1 MIRIGLSAC
10 ALVVLV
16 LNTLSART
24 DPSTNLEY
32 VPPGAVVRR
41 IQIRVNE
48 VFPEDKNF
56 FFDVAN
62 AFHVR
67 TAEATIR
74 NELLYA
80 EGDVYNQDLV
90 DESER
95 NLRKLNICVVE
106 RTRTTPV
113 PGQPG
118 QVDVH
123 VEVRDIW
130 SLYFNIKLESS
141 GGVTR
146 YNFKWGERNFLGRN
160 LSLELELDR
169 DTFFNRWRQHFDEPR
184 LFGSRW
190 RFFERIGFYY
200 DHDGNRVGEGIE
212 LYLIRPLFARSEKWG
227 WQTSFQYD
235 DEYIIKNE
243 GDRIKEVEVAPGVF
257 LPRKYFHK
265 SYVLENVLVRS
276 FGYTNKFN
284 MGLYVRNEQNRYRG
298 YDGLPHEYDDEFRR
312 LVMKDDY
319 TRHKFGILLDANNH
333 RFIRIRNLN
342 NYGRIEDL
350 ALGTSIRTT
359 LSASRTLWG
368 SDENGW
374 YSTIT
379 LSNTAM
385 IGQNHISM
393 AVASFSSDFVAGS
406 GQRDMVTTLRYVHH
420 IRNLPLGTLSLRAET
435 SIGER
440 LENDS
445 YLSLGADKGLRGYV
459 SNRFEGDRRIVFNA
473 EYRFDPLPF
482 IENPWI
488 AFAAFYDLGA
498 CWFNH
503 ERSLAD
509 VRFYPALGLGLRLA
523 IPSLNP
529 AMMRFDFGFNL
540 GNGPSTI
547 GSIFSFGYNHAF

>member
-1 MIRIGLSAC
+1 MRRVLVA
-10 ALVVLV
+10 AVVLILGAGRLFSLTTV
-16 LNTLSART
+16 
-24 DPSTNLEY
+24 STNAGE
-32 VPPGAVVRR
+32 VPTNSLVRK
-41 IQIRVNE
+41 IHIRVKE

-62 AFHVR
+62 AFHAR

-74 NELLYA
+74 NELLYD
-80 EGDVYNQDLV
+80 EGEPYNQDLV

-106 RTRTTPV
+106 RTRAVPV
-113 PGQPG
+113 PGEPG
-118 QVDVH
+118 QVDVF

-190 RFFERIGFYY
+190 RFFERVGFYY
-200 DHDGNRVGEGIE
+200 DHDGNKVGEGIE
-212 LYLIRPLFARSEKWG
+212 LYLIRPLYARSEKWG

-235 DEYIIKNE
+235 DEYVIKNE

-257 LPRKYFHK
+257 LPRKYYDK
-265 SYVLENVLVRS
+265 SYVLENALIRS

-284 MGLYVRNEQNRYRG
+284 IGLYVRNEQNRYRG
-298 YDGLPHEYDDEFRR
+298 YDGLPAEYADAFRSQ
-312 LVMKDDY
+312 VMNEDS
-319 TRHKFGILLDANNH
+319 THHKLGLLLDANNH
-333 RFIRIRNLN
+333 RFVRIRNLN

-359 LSASRTLWG
+359 LSASRTFWG

-385 IGQNHISM
+385 IGDNHISM
-393 AVASFSSDFVAGS
+393 VMASFSSDFVAGL

-445 YLSLGADKGLRGYV
+445 LLSLGSDKGLRGYV
-459 SNRFEGDRRIVFNA
+459 SNRFEGDRRVVFNV

-503 ERSLAD
+503 ERRLAD
-509 VRFYPALGLGLRLA
+509 VRFYPAIGLGLRLS

>member
-1 MIRIGLSAC
+1 MRFG
-10 ALVVLV
+10 LVVCLF
-16 LNTLSART
+16 LLLSGKMLFSNAEF
-24 DPSTNLEY
+24 STNL
-32 VPPGAVVRR
+32 VHIPAGAVIRQ

-56 FFDVAN
+56 FFDLAN

-80 EGDVYNQDLV
+80 EGDVYNQELI

-95 NLRKLNICVVE
+95 NLRKLNICIVK
-106 RTRTTPV
+106 RTGVTPV
-113 PGQPG
+113 PDQPG
-118 QVDVH
+118 QVDVQL
-123 VEVRDIW
+123 EVQDVW

-169 DTFFNRWRQHFDEPR
+169 DTFFNRWRQHFNEPR

-190 RFFERIGFYY
+190 RFFERLGFYY
-200 DHDGNRVGEGIE
+200 DHAGNRTGEGIE
-212 LYLIRPLFARSEKWG
+212 FYLIRPLFARSEKWG
-227 WQTSFQYD
+227 WQSSFTYN

-243 GDRIKEVEVAPGVF
+243 GGKVKEVEVAPGVL

-265 SYVLENVLVRS
+265 SYILDNILVRS

-284 MGLYVRNEQNRYRG
+284 LGLYVRNEQNRYRG
-298 YDGLPHEYDDEFRR
+298 YNGLPNMYDDEFRK

-319 TRHKFGILLDANNH
+319 TRHKVGIFLDANNH

-342 NYGRIEDL
+342 NYGKIEDL
-350 ALGTSIRTT
+350 ACGTSIRAS
-359 LSASRTLWG
+359 LAASRTFWG

-374 YSTIT
+374 YLTAT
-379 LSNTAM
+379 LSNTM
-385 IGQNHISM
+385 LIGQNHLSM
-393 AVASFSSDFVAGS
+393 VTASFSTDFVTGS
-406 GQRDMVTTLRYVHH
+406 GRDMIASLRYVHH

-445 YLSLGADKGLRGYV
+445 FFSLGADKGLRGYV
-459 SNRFEGDRRIVFNA
+459 ANHFEGDRRILFSA

-488 AFAAFYDLGA
+488 AFAVFYDLGA

-523 IPSLNP
+523 VPSLNP
-529 AMMRFDFGFNL
+529 AMLRFDFGFNL

-547 GSIFSFGYNHAF
+547 GSIFSFGYNQAF